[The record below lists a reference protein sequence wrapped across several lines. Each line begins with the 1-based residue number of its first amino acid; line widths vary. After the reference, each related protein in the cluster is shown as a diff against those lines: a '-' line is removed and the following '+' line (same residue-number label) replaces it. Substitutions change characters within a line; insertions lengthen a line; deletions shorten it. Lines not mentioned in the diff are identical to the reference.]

1 MKLFI
6 PIFLSLF
13 LPALSLYNV
22 SYLRTL
28 EKIEEE
34 VLINKYVNL
43 ALYKL
48 EHMIITYAKNG
59 YNEISIK
66 DCDYN
71 FNLIDYDLINYNDL
85 TPKDYNYL
93 KPQIIKQIE
102 GKVKNELCNDCM
114 IYKKK
119 VNDCNIYTILW

>member
-1 MKLFI
+1 MNLFI
-6 PIFLSLF
+6 LFFLSLF
-13 LPALSLYNV
+13 LPTLSLYNV
-22 SYLRTL
+22 SYFRTL

-34 VLINKYVNL
+34 NIINKYVDI
-43 ALYKL
+43 ALYKI
-48 EHMIITYAKNG
+48 EHMMITYAKNG

-71 FNLIDYDLINYNDL
+71 YNLIDYDIITYSDL

-93 KPQIIKQIE
+93 KPQIIEKIE
-102 GKVKNELCNDCM
+102 TRVKSELCDDCM
-114 IYKKK
+114 IHKKK

>member
-1 MKLFI
+1 MR
-6 PIFLSLF
+6 S
-13 LPALSLYNV
+13 
-22 SYLRTL
+22 L

-34 VLINKYVNL
+34 VILNKYVNL
-43 ALYKL
+43 ALHKL
-48 EHMIITYAKNG
+48 EHMMITYAKNG

-71 FNLIDYDLINYNDL
+71 FNLIDYDIINYDDL

-93 KPQIIKQIE
+93 KPQIIEKIE
-102 GKVKNELCNDCM
+102 KEIKNELCNDCT
-114 IYKKK
+114 IHKKK

>member
-6 PIFLSLF
+6 PLFLSLF
-13 LPALSLYNV
+13 LPVLSLYNV
-22 SYLRTL
+22 SYLRSL

-34 VLINKYVNL
+34 VVLNKYVNL

-48 EHMIITYAKNG
+48 EHMMITYAKNG

-93 KPQIIKQIE
+93 KPQIIEKIE
-102 GKVKNELCNDCM
+102 KEIKNELCSDCM
-114 IYKKK
+114 IHKKK